1 LLWSVFAAATVTKP
15 MNVLYYIEKMKR
27 LIKIILILFVFTN
40 LNVVK
45 LYSQNSY
52 NDIVKAEKLL
62 EKGNY
67 KKALL
72 KIDSAIKHKNCT
84 CGNCEWEINYQTN
97 IIRFKIYSKLS
108 DYEQAR
114 NALDSI
120 YYSTE
125 QIDSLKIIT
134 YKVQFGKEKLKK
146 IIDSSINKSKI
157 ECVNEICFALIPY
170 ENDSYLKFK
179 LNLELISKY
188 LYSSEKPKDSQ
199 IWNDYFLNS
208 LGYKQLE

>member
-1 LLWSVFAAATVTKP
+1 
-15 MNVLYYIEKMKR
+15 MKR
-27 LIKIILILFVFTN
+27 FIKIILILFLFTN
-40 LNVVK
+40 LNLVK

-62 EKGNY
+62 EKGDY
-67 KKALL
+67 KKALR
-72 KIDSAIKHKNCT
+72 KINNAIKNKNCT

-97 IIRFKIYSKLS
+97 IIRYKIYLKLS

-125 QIDSLKIIT
+125 LIDSLKIVT
-134 YKVQFGKEKLKK
+134 YKSQLGEEKLKN
-146 IIDSSINKSKI
+146 IIDSSINNSKI
-157 ECVNEICFALIPY
+157 ECENEICFAFIPY
-170 ENDSYLKFK
+170 GTDSYLKFK
-179 LNLELISKY
+179 LNFYLISEY
-188 LYSSEKPKDSQ
+188 LYSSEKPTDIQ

-208 LGYKQLE
+208 VGYKQLE

>member
-1 LLWSVFAAATVTKP
+1 MLAWCWVFATIFKP
-15 MNVLYYIEKMKR
+15 QNVVCNVGKMKL
-27 LIKIILILFVFTN
+27 LIKIILILFLFTN
-40 LNVVK
+40 LNLVK

-67 KKALL
+67 KKALR
-72 KIDSAIKHKNCT
+72 KIDNAIKNKNCT

-97 IIRFKIYSKLS
+97 IIRYKIYSKLL

-125 QIDSLKIIT
+125 QIDSLKIVT
-134 YKVQFGKEKLKK
+134 YKSQLGEEKLKN

-157 ECVNEICFALIPY
+157 ECKNEICFALIPY
-170 ENDSYLKFK
+170 ENNSYLKFK
-179 LNLELISKY
+179 LNFDLISKY
-188 LYSSEKPKDSQ
+188 LYSSEKPKDNE

-208 LGYKQLE
+208 VGYKQFK

>member
-1 LLWSVFAAATVTKP
+1 
-15 MNVLYYIEKMKR
+15 MNR
-27 LIKIILILFVFTN
+27 LIKIILTLFLFTN
-40 LNVVK
+40 LNLVK

-52 NDIVKAEKLL
+52 NDLVKAEKLF

-72 KIDSAIKHKNCT
+72 KIGDAIKHKNCT

-134 YKVQFGKEKLKK
+134 YKVQLGKEKLKN

-157 ECVNEICFALIPY
+157 ECENEICFALIPF

-179 LNLELISKY
+179 LNIDLISKY

>member
-1 LLWSVFAAATVTKP
+1 
-15 MNVLYYIEKMKR
+15 MKQI
-27 LIKIILILFVFTN
+27 IKNILILFFFTN
-40 LNVVK
+40 LSLVK

-62 EKGNY
+62 EKGKY
-67 KKALL
+67 KKALQ
-72 KIDSAIKHKNCT
+72 KIDNAIKHKKCS

-97 IIRFKIYSKLS
+97 LIRFKIYSKLLN
-108 DYEQAR
+108 YEQAQ

-120 YYSTE
+120 FYSTE

-134 YKVQFGKEKLKK
+134 YKFQLGEKRLKD
-146 IIDSSINKSKI
+146 IIDLSINKSRI
-157 ECVNEICFALIPY
+157 ECENEICYALIPY

-179 LNLELISKY
+179 LNFDLINKY

>member
-1 LLWSVFAAATVTKP
+1 MFWSVFAAVTDAEP
-15 MNVLYYIEKMKR
+15 RNVVCYFEKMKR
-27 LIKIILILFVFTN
+27 LIKIILILFLFTN
-40 LNVVK
+40 LNLVK
-45 LYSQNSY
+45 LYSQNSN

-67 KKALL
+67 KKALQ
-72 KIDSAIKHKNCT
+72 KIDNAIKHKNCT

-134 YKVQFGKEKLKK
+134 YKVQLGKEKLKN

-157 ECVNEICFALIPY
+157 ECENEICFALIPF

-179 LNLELISKY
+179 LNIDLISKY

>member
-1 LLWSVFAAATVTKP
+1 
-15 MNVLYYIEKMKR
+15 MKR
-27 LIKIILILFVFTN
+27 LIKIILILFLFTN

-67 KKALL
+67 KKALR
-72 KIDSAIKHKNCT
+72 KIDNAIKHKNCT
-84 CGNCEWEINYQTN
+84 CGNCEWEINYKTN
-97 IIRFKIYSKLS
+97 TIRFKIYSKLS

-134 YKVQFGKEKLKK
+134 YKLQLGKEKLKN

-157 ECVNEICFALIPY
+157 ECENEICFALIPY

-179 LNLELISKY
+179 LNLDLISKY
-188 LYSSEKPKDSQ
+188 LYSSKKPKDSQ

>member
-1 LLWSVFAAATVTKP
+1 
-15 MNVLYYIEKMKR
+15 MKR
-27 LIKIILILFVFTN
+27 LIKIILILFFFTN

-67 KKALL
+67 KKALR
-72 KIDSAIKHKNCT
+72 KINNAIKHKNCT
-84 CGNCEWEINYQTN
+84 CGNCEWEINYKTN

-134 YKVQFGKEKLKK
+134 YKFQLGKEKLKN

-157 ECVNEICFALIPY
+157 ECENEICFALIPF

-179 LNLELISKY
+179 LNLDLISKY

>member
-1 LLWSVFAAATVTKP
+1 MCELL
-15 MNVLYYIEKMKR
+15 EKMNR
-27 LIKIILILFVFTN
+27 LIKIILTLFLFTN
-40 LNVVK
+40 LNLVK

-52 NDIVKAEKLL
+52 NDLVKAEKLF

-72 KIDSAIKHKNCT
+72 KIGDAIKHKNCT

-97 IIRFKIYSKLS
+97 LMRYKIYSKLS
-108 DYEQAR
+108 NYEQAR

-125 QIDSLKIIT
+125 LIDSLKIAT
-134 YKVQFGKEKLKK
+134 YKAELGGEKLKS
-146 IIDSSINKSKI
+146 IIDSSIIKSKI
-157 ECVNEICFALIPY
+157 ECENEICFALIPY
-170 ENDSYLKFK
+170 NNNSYLKFK
-179 LNLELISKY
+179 LSLELINKY
-188 LYSSEKPKDSQ
+188 LSSYQKPQDSK
-199 IWNDYFLNS
+199 IWNEYFLNS

>member
-1 LLWSVFAAATVTKP
+1 
-15 MNVLYYIEKMKR
+15 MKR
-27 LIKIILILFVFTN
+27 LIKIILILFFFTN

-52 NDIVKAEKLL
+52 NDIVKVEKLL

-67 KKALL
+67 KKALR
-72 KIDSAIKHKNCT
+72 KINNAIKHKNCT
-84 CGNCEWEINYQTN
+84 CGNCEWEINYKTN

-134 YKVQFGKEKLKK
+134 YKFQLGKEKLKN

-157 ECVNEICFALIPY
+157 ECENEICFALIPY

-179 LNLELISKY
+179 LNLDLISKY